1 MIEKKKLVRTDRSS
15 NSDDYSDS
23 DQNDSLENS
32 VDDSIDD
39 NDETIEKNF
48 IPEVFFSKSQKQ
60 FRYFKMIDKYFKTC
74 DQKLIDKMVRIINK
88 DKNDKECIS
97 LRVLEWVVTK
107 CSKKNIDVKIDDKEY
122 FSINIMYK
130 AQLKSYK
137 KKNFD
142 PFRRDRKFY
151 YNYDKKDPS
160 KTVITTVGQLN
171 FFKWAISNKIIDCVE
186 KHYETI
192 NNAMNRYNKDEKTKK
207 LKKVEKDKSK
217 DSDSVKIV
225 KNKDIKIVT
234 DKNDKTNDTDSKSSK
249 NKTKDSFII
258 NFD

>member
-1 MIEKKKLVRTDRSS
+1 MRGHKILSTETSS
-15 NSDDYSDS
+15 DNLSEYTNSEHDDTI
-23 DQNDSLENS
+23 
-32 VDDSIDD
+32 DDSIDVNDD
-39 NDETIEKNF
+39 NIEKNF
-48 IPEVFFSKSQKQ
+48 VPEIFFNKSQKQ

-74 DQKLIDKMVRIINK
+74 DHKLIDKMVRIINK

-107 CSKKNIDVKIDDKEY
+107 CSKKNIDIKIDDKEY

-151 YNYDKKDPS
+151 YNYDKKDAT

-171 FFKWAISNKIIDCVE
+171 FFKWAICNKIIDCVE

-207 LKKVEKDKSK
+207 LKKIEKDKSK
-217 DSDSVKIV
+217 ESDSQKSI
-225 KNKDIKIVT
+225 KNKDIKVIT
-234 DKNDKTNDTDSKSSK
+234 NHDKTLDTDSKSSK

>member
-1 MIEKKKLVRTDRSS
+1 MRVQRKIF
-15 NSDDYSDS
+15 SDS
-23 DQNDSLENS
+23 DSSEENISDDITNDSTMDDDTEN
-32 VDDSIDD
+32 V
-39 NDETIEKNF
+39 EKNF
-48 IPEVFFSKSQKQ
+48 IPEIFFSKSQKQ
-60 FRYFKMIDKYFKTC
+60 FRYYKMIDKYFKTC
-74 DQKLIDKMVRIINK
+74 DPVLVDKMVKIINK
-88 DKNDKECIS
+88 DKHDKDCIS

-151 YNYDKKDPS
+151 YNYDKKDS
-160 KTVITTVGQLN
+160 TKTVITTVGQLN

-192 NNAMNRYNKDEKTKK
+192 NNAMNKYNKDEKTKK
-207 LKKVEKDKSK
+207 LKKVDKTK
-217 DSDSVKIV
+217 DSESTKST
-225 KNKDIKIVT
+225 NKKEDIKVT
-234 DKNDKTNDTDSKSSK
+234 TNNKSIDTDSKSSK
-249 NKTKDSFII
+249 PKTKESFVI